1 MLKYLS
7 TTTQL
12 SNFKLMYQI
21 FKNNSLQWIDVKQAK
36 KADLEFLKKTFD
48 FQLKDLR
55 ASLPNIY
62 AQRLKIKHY
71 DHYCFIIFRF
81 PHYDDDKG
89 AILVEEIDFFLGKK
103 YLVSVHNGFLPRF
116 NEIINIC
123 RKDSATFKEYLKKEP
138 GNLLFEI
145 LEQLLKSCFPILDK
159 ISQDVNQL
167 EEFIYQNEQRKGIV
181 EIIRIKRNV
190 IAFRRIM
197 QSHKNVIRRLAKDE
211 GSFFISETF
220 RSKFNSLIQKTKD
233 IWEILENH
241 KEMIEALEYTNDSML
256 SFKTNEIIKT
266 LTMFSVTIFQMT
278 LLATIFSM
286 RANGGMPFL
295 NNPYNFWIII
305 GLMLTIILG
314 MLFWFKKKKWF

>member
-1 MLKYLS
+1 
-7 TTTQL
+7 
-12 SNFKLMYQI
+12 MYQI
-21 FKNNSLQWIDVKQAK
+21 FKNGGFQWIDVKQAK
-36 KADLEFLKKTFD
+36 KADLEFLKKNFD

-55 ASLPNIY
+55 ASLPSVS
-62 AQRLKIKHY
+62 AQRLKIKRY

-81 PHYDDDKG
+81 PHYNENEG
-89 AILVEEIDFFLGKK
+89 TILVEEIDFFLGKNF
-103 YLVSVHNGFLPRF
+103 LVSVHNGFLPRF

-123 RKDSATFKEYLKKEP
+123 KKDSATLKEYLKKEP

-159 ISQDVNQL
+159 ISWDVSRL
-167 EEFIYQNEQRKGIV
+167 EEFIYQGKQQEGITD
-181 EIIRIKRNV
+181 IMRIKRNV
-190 IAFRRIM
+190 ITFRRIM
-197 QSHKNVIRRLAKDE
+197 QSHKNVIRRLAQTE
-211 GSFFISETF
+211 GSFFISEAL

-233 IWEILENH
+233 IWEILESH
-241 KEMIEALEYTNDSML
+241 KEMIEALEYTNDSIL
-256 SFKTNEIIKT
+256 SYKTNEIIKT

-305 GLMLTIILG
+305 GLMLTIILS
-314 MLFWFKKKKWF
+314 MLLLFKKKRWF